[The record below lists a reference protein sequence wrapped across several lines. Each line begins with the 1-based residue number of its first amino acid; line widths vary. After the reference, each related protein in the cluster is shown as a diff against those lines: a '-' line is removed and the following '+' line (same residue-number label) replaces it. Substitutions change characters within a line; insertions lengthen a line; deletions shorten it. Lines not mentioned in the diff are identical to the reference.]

1 MKYLFITT
9 TLIPF
14 IAAFALTSAMQDT
27 LVHGLDQD
35 HSVIR
40 SRNLK
45 SGKTPK
51 SPKTASASKSRR
63 ALKASKVPKSHGSA
77 NRVMTMWWV
86 IFNKPSEC
94 TGGSTNPEEPS
105 CGISDVMNTNK
116 EGLNI
121 PQISIINASGGIPN
135 ENGFLRMAAV
145 IYETQCALDLDS
157 SSDNGHY
164 LWGGPPVISQG
175 IKYGLCPATGE
186 QSELHIVIRD
196 HGPPTDDVLWQM
208 TRFTDP
214 SCAVEGEPGNLCAD
228 SGVVAFPA
236 SNDDEVV
243 TLSVVGFPKYPVGCF
258 EDEKCTELEEAI
270 QLRSGSKVT
279 LIQTGSGYQAIAE
292 INAPRV

>member
-1 MKYLFITT
+1 MKYLFVTT

-14 IAAFALTSAMQDT
+14 IAAFVLTGTMQDT

-45 SGKTPK
+45 SAKAPKASKMPKAPK
-51 SPKTASASKSRR
+51 SPK
-63 ALKASKVPKSHGSA
+63 SA

-86 IFNKPSEC
+86 IFNKPSKC
-94 TGGSTNPEEPS
+94 TGGSTNPGEPT
-105 CGISDVMNTNK
+105 CGLSDVMANNAEGTNSP
-116 EGLNI
+116 E
-121 PQISIINASGGIPN
+121 ISIINASGGIPN

-145 IYETQCALDLDS
+145 IYETQCDLDLES
-157 SSDNGHY
+157 SSGNGHY
-164 LWGGPPVISQG
+164 LMGGPPNLSQG
-175 IKYGLCPATGE
+175 RQYGLCPATGE

-196 HGPPTDDVLWQM
+196 HGPPTENELWQM

-214 SCAVEGEPGNLCAD
+214 SCSVKGGPGNLCAD

-236 SNDDEVV
+236 LNGDVVV
-243 TLSVVGFPKYPVGCF
+243 TRSVGGFPAYPVGCF
-258 EDEKCTELEEAI
+258 MDAKCTELEEAI

-292 INAPRV
+292 ISAPRV

>member
-14 IAAFALTSAMQDT
+14 IAAFALTSTMQDT

-45 SGKTPK
+45 SAKTTK
-51 SPKTASASKSRR
+51 SPKTANASRSRR
-63 ALKASKVPKSHGSA
+63 ALKAGKVPKVSA

-94 TGGSTNPEEPS
+94 TGGSMNPGEPT
-105 CGISDVMNTNK
+105 CGLSDVMNNSEEGTNS
-116 EGLNI
+116 

-135 ENGFLRMAAV
+135 KNGFLRMAAV
-145 IYETQCALDLDS
+145 IYETQCDLDLDS
-157 SSDNGHY
+157 SSGNGHY
-164 LWGGPPVISQG
+164 LWGGPPNLSQG
-175 IKYGLCPATGE
+175 TKYGLCPAPGE

-196 HGPPTDDVLWQM
+196 HGPPTENELWQM

-214 SCAVEGEPGNLCAD
+214 SCSVEGGPGNLCAD

-236 SNDDEVV
+236 SNDDAVV
-243 TLSVVGFPKYPVGCF
+243 TRSVGGFPTYPVGCF
-258 EDEKCTELEEAI
+258 MDAKCTELEEAI

-292 INAPRV
+292 ISAPRV